1 MAEQKIVI
9 PVSAVA
15 AYATVLTTDL
25 LIKLGHPPAVATVR
39 AFKKATTAAILSG
52 VLEAAPEDYRNQI
65 ELLKAHEIAQRLI
78 GEQKDKGHAETEI
91 S

>member
-1 MAEQKIVI
+1 MAEQKIMI

-25 LIKLGHPPAVATVR
+25 LIKLGHPPTVATVR

-52 VLEAAPEDYRNQI
+52 ALEAAPEDYRDQI
-65 ELLKAHEIAQRLI
+65 ELLRAHETAQKLI
-78 GEQKDKGHAETEI
+78 REQKDKSNAEAEVV
-91 S
+91 

>member
-1 MAEQKIVI
+1 MAEQKIMI

-25 LIKLGHPPAVATVR
+25 LIKLGHPPTVATVR

-52 VLEAAPEDYRNQI
+52 ALEAAPEDFRDKI
-65 ELLKAHEIAQRLI
+65 ELLRAHETAQKLMA
-78 GEQKDKGHAETEI
+78 EQKDKGHAETKI
-91 S
+91 D